1 MNKDRPSADTP
12 RRPEMSGMMGNL
24 ENLAGMAEDLN
35 NQAIARLSR
44 PGALEEAVRQ
54 RFGANTSVEEV
65 KEAFAAL
72 RDLSQPS

>member
-1 MNKDRPSADTP
+1 MSKHHPSADTP
-12 RRPEMSGMMGNL
+12 RRPEMSGLMGNL

-35 NQAIARLSR
+35 NQALARLSR

-54 RFGANTSVEEV
+54 RFGANTSVDQV

-72 RDLSQPS
+72 RDLSQPT